1 MVSLETLLWKIA
13 LSRVEG
19 RISWLFTGFAGK
31 HGVPL
36 ELQRRSQGPARVAS

>member
-13 LSRVEG
+13 LSRIEG
-19 RISWLFTGFAGK
+19 RILWLFTGFAGK

-36 ELQRRSQGPARVAS
+36 EWQRGSQGPAHGAS